1 MSHRWSQALAWPA
14 TPKEI
19 AGIAA
24 LSAAASVLELLNID
38 VAFPLLPV
46 ISFDP
51 VGIPIAI
58 AAILYGPAGA
68 LVAVSIMGF
77 TIAARGNPIGAT
89 FKTTAELS
97 TAVPLALALAAFRGT
112 LAKRGAGIWILLT
125 IAASVAIVSRVA
137 VMTPFNYVFLQQLRL
152 LPEALVLDLLLPIGI
167 FNAVQGVINLV
178 PAFLIVTALP
188 PDLRPSWL
196 TWGEG

>member
-1 MSHRWSQALAWPA
+1 MSHRWRRALAWPA

-58 AAILYGPAGA
+58 AAILYGPTGA
-68 LVAVSIMGF
+68 VVATSIAGF
-77 TIAARGNPIGAT
+77 TIAARGNAIGAA

-97 TAVPLALALAAFRGT
+97 TAVPLALVLAGFRET
-112 LAKRGAGIWILLT
+112 LAKRGPGTWLVLAL
-125 IAASVAIVSRVA
+125 AATVAVASRVA
-137 VMTPFNYVFLQQLRL
+137 AMTPFNYVFLPLFRG
-152 LPEALVLDLLLPIGI
+152 LPEALVFDLLLPIGI
-167 FNAVQGVINLV
+167 FNAVQGIINIV
-178 PAFLIVTALP
+178 PAYLMVRALP

-196 TWGEG
+196 AWDEG